1 MPTEVYSTHFVYTI
15 DGEELEIIPLKIKYL
30 KEFMSRFQYL
40 RDKDDDIEAL
50 EILADCVR
58 ITMKQ
63 YKPEWS
69 KSVDS
74 VDDNFDIS
82 AIYQILEYS
91 VGIKMKNEEE
101 AIERAS
107 EGGDAWEDL
116 DLAELESEAFLLGI
130 WKNYDELE
138 SSISMQELTIILNTK
153 RETSYDE
160 KKFFAALKGVDLDN
174 QNGRGQKEW
183 EDLKARVASNGAT
196 SDSKDILALQGKN
209 AEAAGFGIGLGLEYE
224 SVKG

>member
-1 MPTEVYSTHFVYTI
+1 MPTEVYPIHFVYTV

-30 KEFMSRFQYL
+30 KEFMSRFREL
-40 RDKDDDIEAL
+40 SSKDDDITAI

-69 KSVDS
+69 KSVEY
-74 VDDNFDIS
+74 VDDNFDITS
-82 AIYQILEYS
+82 IYQILEYS

-101 AIERAS
+101 AVERAS

-138 SSISMQELTIILNTK
+138 SSISMQELTFILNSK
-153 RETSYDE
+153 RDSSYEE
-160 KKFFAALKGVDLDN
+160 KKFFAAIQGVNLDE